1 MVAIQL
7 ANAPK
12 SVKGDRAYF
21 VESAAMENVKIGTIA
36 IKGGSTDDV
45 RTLKTEVSL
54 PPETISAT
62 AVINNRNIELT
73 KNTAGDSWSGVAV
86 INADEE
92 KEIFSPLVPAT
103 LLVKDINNEV
113 NIYQLDWSE
122 VTPIKTSIWE
132 KYKVFRNNPNNDM
145 LPVLIFGNFYFKVLL
160 VIFSLAAILNIFVQ
174 IKQQKWELILGSFG
188 IISLLT
194 IFILF

>member
-1 MVAIQL
+1 
-7 ANAPK
+7 
-12 SVKGDRAYF
+12 
-21 VESAAMENVKIGTIA
+21 MENVKIGTIA